1 MQGLPLVAGG
11 VRSGEATEGN
21 GVADAVVGNVMAV
34 ESFLLRGV
42 GLACECVQ
50 RDVRSG
56 GEAQGAMPPSCAILL
71 IFYSLFAHC
80 HTPFTLDCF
89 NRSSTAITSHLRAG
103 LTRFPSD
110 LNK

>member
-1 MQGLPLVAGG
+1 MGRGL
-11 VRSGEATEGN
+11 
-21 GVADAVVGNVMAV
+21 ADAVVGNVMAV

-71 IFYSLFAHC
+71 TFYSVRISLFAHC